1 LWRKGKNIMIAQEL
15 EVSLHMAFV
24 EARQQRHEFITVEH
38 LLLALLD
45 NPSAAEV
52 LRACSANIDDL
63 RKSLTNFIKDNTP
76 QVAGTD
82 EVDTQPTLG
91 FQRVIQRAIMH
102 VQSTGNGKK
111 EVTGANVLVAI
122 FGEKD
127 SHAVYY
133 LHQQGVTRLDVVNFI
148 AHGIRKSDPPEQPK
162 QADGQQG
169 NAGEGE
175 EGGNE
180 KSEKAS
186 PLEQFTVNLNQ
197 HAKDGK
203 IDPLIGRE
211 YEVERTIQILCRRRK
226 NNPLLVGEAGVGKTA
241 IAEGL
246 AWRITEGAVPEVLAD
261 ATVYALDMGALLAGT
276 KYRGD
281 FEQRL
286 KGVLKGL
293 KDKPGA
299 ILFIDEIHTLIGA
312 GAASGGTLD
321 ASNLLKPALSS
332 GQLKCIGATTFT
344 EYRGIF
350 EKDAAL
356 SRRFQKVDVVEPTV
370 AETVDILKGLK
381 SRFEE
386 HHSVKYAVAALQA
399 AAELSAKYITDRHL
413 PDKAIDVID
422 EAGAAQRIALASKR
436 KKTIGKHEI
445 EEIVAKIARIP
456 PASVSNDDRSKL
468 QTLERDL
475 KSVVFGQDK
484 ALEVL
489 AAAVKMARSGLGRGD
504 KPIGSFLFSGPTGV
518 GKTEAAKQLAYIM
531 GVELIRFDMS
541 EYMERHAVSRL
552 IGAPPGYVGF
562 DQGGLLT
569 EAISKKPHCVLLLD
583 EIEKAHPE
591 IFNVLLQVMDHGTLT
606 DNNGRKADFRNVIII
621 MTTNAGAETMNK
633 ATIGFTNPRQAG
645 DEMADIKR
653 LFTPEFRNRLDAMV
667 SFKPLDEQIILRV
680 VDKFLLQ
687 LETQLAEKKVDVTFS
702 DTLRKMLA
710 KKGFDP
716 LMGARPMQRLIQ
728 DTIRKALAD
737 ELLFGRLTEGGRL
750 SVDLDDKDEVLLDI
764 TPLPKRERAKGA
776 EPAEPEE
783 ELAAD

>member
-1 LWRKGKNIMIAQEL
+1 MIAQEL
-15 EVSLHMAFV
+15 EVTLHMAFV
-24 EARQQRHEFITVEH
+24 EARQQRHEFITTEH

-52 LRACSANIDDL
+52 LKACSAHIDDL
-63 RKSLTNFIKDNTP
+63 RTGLLNFIKEHNTP
-76 QVAGTD
+76 LPGTED
-82 EVDTQPTLG
+82 VDTQPTLG

-148 AHGIRKSDPPEQPK
+148 AHGIRKDGDSDDTAK
-162 QADGQQG
+162 QEDDSASNDEG
-169 NAGEGE
+169 GE
-175 EGGNE
+175 EGSERN
-180 KSEKAS
+180 EKAS
-186 PLEQFTVNLNQ
+186 PLEQYTNNLNAA
-197 HAKDGK
+197 AKEGK
-203 IDPLIGRE
+203 IDPLIGRDF
-211 YEVERTIQILCRRRK
+211 EVERVIQILCRRRK

-246 AWRITEGAVPEVLAD
+246 AWRITEGTVPEVLAN
-261 ATVYALDMGALLAGT
+261 AEVYALDMGALLAGT

-286 KGVLKGL
+286 KAVLKAL
-293 KDKPGA
+293 RDKPES

-312 GAASGGTLD
+312 GSASGGTMD

-356 SRRFQKVDVVEPTV
+356 SRRFQKVDIVEPTV
-370 AETVDILKGLK
+370 EQTVEILKGLK

-386 HHSVKYAVAALQA
+386 HHSVKYANAALQA
-399 AAELSAKYITDRHL
+399 AAELSAKYINDRQL

-422 EAGAAQRIALASKR
+422 EAGAAQRILVASKR
-436 KKTIGKHEI
+436 KKMIGKADI
-445 EEIVAKIARIP
+445 EDIIAKIARIP
-456 PASVSNDDRSKL
+456 PASVSSDDRNKL
-468 QTLERDL
+468 ATLERDL

-484 ALEVL
+484 ALEIL
-489 AAAVKMARSGLGRGD
+489 AASVKMARSGLGKQD
-504 KPIGSFLFSGPTGV
+504 KPIGAFLFSGPTGV
-518 GKTEAAKQLAYIM
+518 GKTEAAKQLAYIL
-531 GVELIRFDMS
+531 GVDLIRFDMS

-552 IGAPPGYVGF
+552 IGAPPGYVGY

-569 EAISKKPHCVLLLD
+569 EQISKKPHSVLLLD
-583 EIEKAHPE
+583 EIEKAHPD

-606 DNNGRKADFRNVIII
+606 DNNGRKADFRNVVII

-633 ATIGFTNPRQAG
+633 ATIGFTSKRESG

-653 LFTPEFRNRLDAMV
+653 LFTPEFRNRLDAIV
-667 SFKPLDEQIILRV
+667 GFKPLDEQIILRV

-687 LETQLAEKKVDVTFS
+687 LEAQLADKKVEVTFT
-702 DTLRKMLA
+702 DALRKHLA

-750 SVDLDDKDEVLLDI
+750 TVDYSAEAEKAEPLGNGIVLNI
-764 TPLPKRERAKGA
+764 QPLPKKEPRPGKTA
-776 EPAEPEE
+776 EQEASSS
-783 ELAAD
+783 

>member
-1 LWRKGKNIMIAQEL
+1 MIAQEL

-52 LRACSANIDDL
+52 LRACSANVDDL
-63 RKSLTNFIKDNTP
+63 RKALDNFIKDNTP
-76 QVAGTD
+76 QVAGSD
-82 EVDTQPTLG
+82 DVDTQPTLG

-102 VQSTGNGKK
+102 VQSTGSGKK

-148 AHGIRKSDPPEQPK
+148 AHGIKKSDPPEPTK
-162 QADGQQG
+162 T
-169 NAGEGE
+169 GESAAENE
-175 EGGNE
+175 EGGE
-180 KSEKAS
+180 KNEKAS
-186 PLEQFTVNLNQ
+186 PLEQYTVNLNQ
-197 HAKDGK
+197 LAKEGK
-203 IDPLIGRE
+203 IDPLIGRH
-211 YEVERTIQILCRRRK
+211 YEVERVIQILCRRRK

-246 AWRITEGAVPEVLAD
+246 AWRITQKDVPEILAE
-261 ATVYALDMGALLAGT
+261 AQVYSLDMGALLAGT

-286 KGVLKGL
+286 KGVLKSL
-293 KDKPGA
+293 KDKPNG

-370 AETVDILKGLK
+370 QETVDILKGLK

-386 HHSVKYAVAALQA
+386 HHGVKYAVAALQA
-399 AAELSAKYITDRHL
+399 AAELSAKYINDRHL

-422 EAGAAQRIALASKR
+422 EAGAAQRILPANKR
-436 KKTIGKHEI
+436 KKTITKTEV

-456 PASVSNDDRSKL
+456 PANVSNDDRGKL
-468 QTLERDL
+468 KTLERDL

-484 ALEVL
+484 ALDVL
-489 AAAVKMARSGLGRGD
+489 ASAVKMARSGLGKDD

-531 GVELIRFDMS
+531 GIELIRFDMS

-569 EAISKKPHCVLLLD
+569 EAVTKKPHCVLLLD
-583 EIEKAHPE
+583 EIEKAHPD

-606 DNNGRKADFRNVIII
+606 DNNGRKADFRNVIIV

-633 ATIGFTNPRQAG
+633 ATIGFTNPREAG

-653 LFTPEFRNRLDAMV
+653 LFTPEFRNRLDAVV
-667 SFKPLDEQIILRV
+667 SFKALDEVVILRV

-687 LETQLAEKKVDVTFS
+687 LETQLAEKKVEVTFT
-702 DTLRKMLA
+702 DTLRKYLG

-728 DTIRKALAD
+728 DTIRRALAD
-737 ELLFGRLTEGGRL
+737 ELLFGRLIDGGRL
-750 SVDLDDKDEVLLDI
+750 TVDMKVTTDEKGVETGEVELDI
-764 TPLPKRERAKGA
+764 QPLAKREGKAK
-776 EPAEPEE
+776 PEPE
-783 ELAAD
+783 AAAETN

>member
-1 LWRKGKNIMIAQEL
+1 MIAQEL

-63 RKSLTNFIKDNTP
+63 RKSLANFIKDNTP

-148 AHGIRKSDPPEQPK
+148 AHGIKKSDPPEPTK
-162 QADGQQG
+162 
-169 NAGEGE
+169 AGEGAEQNE
-175 EGGNE
+175 EGGGSE

-186 PLEQFTVNLNQ
+186 PLEQYTVNLNQ
-197 HAKDGK
+197 MAKDGK

-211 YEVERTIQILCRRRK
+211 YEVERVIQILCRRRK

-246 AWRITEGAVPEVLAD
+246 AWRITQKDVPEILGEAI
-261 ATVYALDMGALLAGT
+261 VYSLDMGALLAGT

-286 KGVLKGL
+286 KGVLKSL
-293 KDKPGA
+293 KDKPNG

-321 ASNLLKPALSS
+321 ASNLLKPALSN
-332 GQLKCIGATTFT
+332 GTLKCIGATTFT

-370 AETVDILKGLK
+370 EQTVDILKGLK

-386 HHSVKYAVAALQA
+386 HHNVKYALGALQA
-399 AAELSAKYITDRHL
+399 AAELSSKYINDRQL

-422 EAGAAQRIALASKR
+422 EAGAAQRILPASKR
-436 KKTIGKHEI
+436 KKIITKAEV
-445 EEIVAKIARIP
+445 EDIVAKIARIP
-456 PASVSNDDRSKL
+456 PASVSNDDRGKL
-468 QTLERDL
+468 KNIERDL
-475 KSVVFGQDK
+475 KNVVFGQDP
-484 ALEVL
+484 ALEAL
-489 AAAVKMARSGLGRGD
+489 AAAVKMARSGLGRAD

-518 GKTEAAKQLAYIM
+518 GKTEAAKQLANIM
-531 GVELIRFDMS
+531 GIDLIRFDMS

-569 EAISKKPHCVLLLD
+569 EAISKKPHAVLLFD
-583 EIEKAHPE
+583 EIEKAHPD

-633 ATIGFTNPRQAG
+633 ATIGFTNARQQG

-667 SFKPLDEQIILRV
+667 SFKALNEDVILRV

-687 LETQLAEKKVDVTFS
+687 LETQLDQKKVDATFT
-702 DTLRKMLA
+702 DKLRKHLA
-710 KKGFDP
+710 KTGFDP

-737 ELLFGRLTEGGRL
+737 ELLFGKLVDGGVLTVDVDDEGK
-750 SVDLDDKDEVLLDI
+750 VVLDI
-764 TPLPKRERAKGA
+764 GPLPEKKGKTK
-776 EPAEPEE
+776 AEPEE
-783 ELAAD
+783 TAAS